1 MSCEYKEFNLQEK
14 ESTMETLSNLIN
26 ATYINGTYSH
36 PLTVN
41 DKVYPN
47 IVGAKTEHG
56 YYKNGHEVSTRR
68 CGKKGRG
75 GEVLTWVVYTA
86 RGGEVDVEH
95 TVVFRKT
102 GTEYKLVSFKGF
114 DGVNLMELNDSAK
127 YLTGYLHA
135 VRGEHKLAEAYM

>member
-1 MSCEYKEFNLQEK
+1 M
-14 ESTMETLSNLIN
+14 
-26 ATYINGTYSH
+26 
-36 PLTVN
+36 
-41 DKVYPN
+41 
-47 IVGAKTEHG
+47 
-56 YYKNGHEVSTRR
+56 
-68 CGKKGRG
+68 
-75 GEVLTWVVYTA
+75 
-86 RGGEVDVEH
+86 EH